1 MADIFISYAR
11 ADRDKIERLASALE
25 GEGYSVWWDRH
36 IESGAEFSTDIERE
50 LGAAKAVI
58 VCWSEEGAKSRW
70 VKDEATIAHRAGKL
84 KTISLDG
91 TEPPIGY
98 MQFHSHGMSSWSGGR
113 DEPQFIELRDSIA
126 THMAKLGEDVPIA
139 LAVTPTPTPQPIHAS
154 VKPWAEKLMAPIPLA
169 AIAVLVVAI
178 VASILLMG
186 RGGETDDGAIV
197 AEQTRSSPQ
206 APRTTTAA
214 PDNNIVAVLPFANR
228 SADANDAFFA
238 DGVHDDLLTKLSKIS
253 ALQVISRTSV
263 MRFRETEQP
272 IPEIANLLGAAV
284 VMEGAVQRAGSRVR
298 INVQLID
305 GATDQHLWAEIY
317 DRELT
322 AENIFDIQEEITR
335 AIAQALETVLSGD
348 DETELSIRPT
358 ESVAAYEAYLRGTAL
373 AGDIFTVTRSAREN
387 AVVAFDEAIALDP
400 NFAAAY
406 AKKSYQQLSIYWLLG
421 GDSYREASAA
431 SLAKARALAPDDIET
446 LIALGYYQYWGEL
459 DYDAADATFDK
470 VLARAPNHSRTVA
483 GKAFTQRRR
492 GNFSKALE
500 ELMQASQ
507 LDPLDISNWIEIVD
521 TAPLAGEWDIA
532 EDALARA
539 VELEPRNPSLAFFGY
554 WYGIRLGDLERA
566 EREANR
572 PVDNADARVYSARL
586 SIAAML
592 RDREKVEAAL
602 SGWPESQRSLVSF
615 PEIYDLEKAQALIA
629 LGDVD
634 EANAILANVK
644 ASVDA
649 RSEPYPAGWSANSI
663 VYPVRLPALMGDL
676 AEVERLVA
684 AYEAE
689 KPFDVWGNR
698 NRNEAIAEAFAYAGD
713 ADQAMEY
720 VDRACGVV
728 DGWCYRSYR
737 SWRAYEDMHDHPSW
751 VAMKARYDVW
761 VAENGSSE

>member
-11 ADRDKIERLASALE
+11 ADRDKIERLASALV
-25 GEGYSVWWDRH
+25 GEGYTVWWDRH

-50 LGAAKAVI
+50 LSAAKAVI

-98 MQFHSHGMSSWSGGR
+98 MQFHSHGMSSWKGGR
-113 DEPQFIELRDSIA
+113 DEPQFVELRDSIA
-126 THMAKLGEDVPIA
+126 THMAKLGEAVPVA
-139 LAVTPTPTPQPIHAS
+139 TTVTSTPTPTHS
-154 VKPWAEKLMAPIPLA
+154 MVKTWAEKIMTPVPLA

-178 VASILLMG
+178 IAGVFAMG
-186 RGGETDDGAIV
+186 RGGESDVGSIV
-197 AEQTRSSPQ
+197 SEQVGSSPQ
-206 APRTTTAA
+206 APRTAIA
-214 PDNNIVAVLPFANR
+214 SSDNNIVAVLPFSNR

-263 MRFRETEQP
+263 LRFRETEQP
-272 IPEIANLLGAAV
+272 IPEIASLLGAAV
-284 VMEGAVQRAGSRVR
+284 VMEGAVQRAGNRVR

-335 AIAQALETVLSGD
+335 AIANALETVLSGD
-348 DETELSIRPT
+348 DETELSKRPT
-358 ESVAAYEAYLRGTAL
+358 ENVAAYEAYIRGTSI
-373 AGDIFTVTRSAREN
+373 AGDIFTVPRSTREN
-387 AVVAFDEAIALDP
+387 AIVAFDEAIALDP
-400 NFAAAY
+400 NFSAAY
-406 AKKSYQQLSIYWLLG
+406 AKKSYEQLSIYWLLG
-421 GDSYREASAA
+421 GDIYREAAA
-431 SLAKARALAPDDIET
+431 ESLAKARALAPDDIET

-492 GNFSKALE
+492 GNFAQALE
-500 ELMQASQ
+500 GLVQATRF
-507 LDPLDISNWIEIVD
+507 DPLDTSNWVEIVD
-521 TAPLAGEWDIA
+521 TAPLAGEWEIA
-532 EDALARA
+532 ENALAQA
-539 VELEPRNPSLAFFGY
+539 IALEPRNSSIAFFGY
-554 WYGIRLGDLERA
+554 WFGIRLGDLQRA

-572 PVDNADARVYSARL
+572 TVDDADARIYSARL
-586 SIAAML
+586 SVAGLL

-602 SGWPESQRSLVSF
+602 AGWPESQRSLVSF
-615 PEIYDLEKAQALIA
+615 PEIYELEKAQALLA

-634 EANAILANVK
+634 EANAILATVK

-649 RSEPYPAGWSANSI
+649 RAVPYPAGWSPNAI
-663 VYPVRLPALMGDL
+663 VFPVRLPALMGDL
-676 AEVERLVA
+676 EEVERLVA

-689 KPFDVWGNR
+689 RPYDVWGNR
-698 NRNEAIAEAFAYAGD
+698 NRDDAIAEAFAYAGG
-713 ADQAMEY
+713 ADQAMNY
-720 VDRACGVV
+720 LARTCDVGGD
-728 DGWCYRSYR
+728 WCYRGFR
-737 SWRAYEDMHDHPSW
+737 HWRAYEDMHDHPKW
-751 VAMKARYDVW
+751 IAMKERYDRW
-761 VAENGSSE
+761 LTENEASK